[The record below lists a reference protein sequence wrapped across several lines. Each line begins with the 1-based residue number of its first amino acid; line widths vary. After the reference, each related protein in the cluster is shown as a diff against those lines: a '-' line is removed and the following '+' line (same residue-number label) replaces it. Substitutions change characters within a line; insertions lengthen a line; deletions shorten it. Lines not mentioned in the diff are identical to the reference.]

1 MFSNASLY
9 LLLTFCLSSLFVRL
23 YILLWQIKAN
33 DGTKLTLIKKAD
45 TRPEGEYRV
54 GDVVAY
60 QKRSHIRA
68 HQERLGEITK
78 SEYGVWDLRMED
90 DGSVIRYVSSG
101 SLKLLRS
108 KVSKKYTGK

>member
-1 MFSNASLY
+1 MFSNASLC

-60 QKRSHIRA
+60 QQRSNISA
-68 HQERLGEITK
+68 HQERRGEITK

-108 KVSKKYTGK
+108 KVSKKYMGK

>member
-60 QKRSHIRA
+60 Q
-68 HQERLGEITK
+68 ERRGEMIK
-78 SEYGVWDLRMED
+78 SEHGVWDLRMED

-108 KVSKKYTGK
+108 KVSKKYMGK